1 MEASEFYEHLG
12 IQDAHALLLQA
23 NNRHYSTDP
32 RLQMILHPERSSI
45 ARAFTGATMT
55 YSGGTLPLLPIDEED
70 KVLSDSVDHLL
81 DTMNLGF

>member
-1 MEASEFYEHLG
+1 MPTLCFCKLTTG
-12 IQDAHALLLQA
+12 TTVL
-23 NNRHYSTDP
+23 TP
-32 RLQMILHPERSSI
+32 KLQMILHPERSSI

-70 KVLSDSVDHLL
+70 KVLSDSVDHFL